1 MFGKRGRDAVLP
13 RAYRLGTGA
22 ERLLDE
28 GLLAATG
35 MSARTLAHHGP
46 LEVTLVA
53 LEGSGLAPHRAVG
66 PIGIHVLSGELQLRV
81 GDRLTP
87 LAAGDYLALA
97 AGVEHEV
104 LAAGSARF
112 LLTLADPGECRC
124 S

>member
-1 MFGKRGRDAVLP
+1 MFGRKRGAALP
-13 RAYRLGTGA
+13 RAYRLGAGS
-22 ERLLDE
+22 ERLVDE
-28 GLLAATG
+28 NLLAATG
-35 MSARTLAHHGP
+35 MSARTLARHGA

-53 LEGSGLAPHRAVG
+53 LERSGLAPHRAAG

-81 GDRLTP
+81 GDVVTP

-104 LAAGSARF
+104 LSAGSARF

-124 S
+124 G

>member
-1 MFGKRGRDAVLP
+1 MFGKRRQDTAMP
-13 RAYRLGTGA
+13 RAYRLGTGG
-22 ERLLDE
+22 ERLLD
-28 GLLAATG
+28 GDLLAATG
-35 MSARTLAHHGP
+35 MSARTLARHGP

-53 LEGSGLAPHRAVG
+53 LERSGLAPHRAAG
-66 PIGIHVLSGELQLRV
+66 PIGIHVLSGELRLRV
-81 GDRLTP
+81 GDVVTP

-124 S
+124 